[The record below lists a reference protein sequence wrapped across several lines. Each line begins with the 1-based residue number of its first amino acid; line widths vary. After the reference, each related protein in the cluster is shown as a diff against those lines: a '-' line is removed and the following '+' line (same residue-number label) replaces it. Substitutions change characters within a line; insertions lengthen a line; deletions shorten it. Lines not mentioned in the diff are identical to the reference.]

1 MALMETPVRTC
12 LFDMNTSLYV
22 LADEYL
28 IAAEKM
34 ADLDLDEQTIA
45 DTLEGLAGTLEVKA
59 TNVAM
64 FIRNLEAGAESIKQ
78 AEEKMSARRK
88 FIENR
93 ANRIRAYLKENMLR
107 TGITKIECP
116 YFKLA
121 IRDNPPS
128 VVVDAPELVPKDYL
142 RQPEPPPPVP
152 DKKLIAQA
160 IKDGFDV
167 PGAHL
172 ERGNRLEIK

>member
-1 MALMETPVRTC
+1 
-12 LFDMNTSLYV
+12 MNTSLYV

-28 IAAEKM
+28 QAAEKM
-34 ADLDLDEQTIA
+34 ADLELDDKTIS

-64 FIRNLEAGAESIKQ
+64 FIRNLEAGAGAIKEAES
-78 AEEKMSARRK
+78 KMAARRK

-93 ANRIRAYLKENMLR
+93 ADRIRDYLKINMLR

-116 YFKLA
+116 YFKLS

-128 VVVDAPELVPKDYL
+128 VVIDAPELVPKDYL
-142 RQPEPPPPVP
+142 RQPEPPPPAP

-172 ERGNRLEIK
+172 ERGQRLEIK

>member
-1 MALMETPVRTC
+1 
-12 LFDMNTSLYV
+12 MNTSLYL
-22 LADEYL
+22 LADEYQL
-28 IAAEKM
+28 AAAKL

-45 DTLEGLAGTLEVKA
+45 DTLEGLAGSLEVKA
-59 TNVAM
+59 TNVGM
-64 FIRNLEAGAESIKQ
+64 FIRNLEVGAEAIKQ
-78 AEEKMSARRK
+78 AEEKMAARRK

-93 ANRIRAYLKENMLR
+93 ANRIRAYLKDNMLR
-107 TGITKIECP
+107 TGISKIECP
-116 YFKLA
+116 YFKLS

-128 VVVDAPELVPKDYL
+128 VVIDAPELVPADYM
-142 RQPEPPPPVP
+142 RQPEPPPPAP

-167 PGAHL
+167 PGARL